1 MKIVFMGSTQFS
13 ADILDELARHFDVIA
28 AYTQPDRVRGRGNKL
43 VPTPVKELATSLGIE
58 VRTPTTFK
66 EPAEVDALKE
76 LDPDIICVAAYGML
90 LPESVLEVPKDGCI
104 NVHASLLPRWR
115 GAAPIERSILAG
127 DDYTGVTIMKMETGL
142 DTGDYCVERK
152 IPIGDKTAEQL
163 SDELSLIGAQA
174 LISALGKIE
183 SGEAKWT
190 SQDEKHV
197 TYASKLEKG
206 ELDLYPSYSTA
217 RNIRNVR
224 ASTPPHP
231 SKATIGDKVCIIDE
245 VKPLDNSKDRPFEED
260 STADPQGRYLI
271 KDGRLFLG
279 SVDGWLEVTS
289 IKPTGKRLMD
299 VKDFLRGANLP
310 SAGNWS
316 APR

>member
-1 MKIVFMGSTQFS
+1 MRIVFMGSTQFS
-13 ADILDELARHFDVIA
+13 ADILEELAQHFEVVA
-28 AYTQPDRVRGRGNKL
+28 VYTQPDRVRGRGNKL
-43 VPTPVKELATSLGIE
+43 VATPVKELAEALQIE
-58 VRTPTTFK
+58 VHTPTTFK
-66 EPAEVDALKE
+66 DAAEVKCLEE
-76 LDPDIICVAAYGML
+76 LHPDVICVAAYGML
-90 LPESVLEVPKDGCI
+90 LPTTVLEIPKFGCI

-127 DDYTGVTIMKMETGL
+127 DEYTGVTIMKMEAGL
-142 DTGDYCVERK
+142 DTGDYCIERK
-152 IPIGDKTAEQL
+152 IPILDKNAKQL

-190 SQDEKHV
+190 EQNEKSV
-197 TYASKLEKG
+197 TYAAKLEKG
-206 ELDLYPSYSTA
+206 ELDLYPAYSAA

-231 SKATIGDKVCIIDE
+231 SKALIDDKLCIIDD
-245 VKPLDNSKDRPFEED
+245 VKPVASSAELPFD
-260 STADPQGRYLI
+260 TSSIADTQGI
-271 KDGRLFLG
+271 FIVSDERLFLG
-279 SVDGWLEVTS
+279 SVDGWFEVLR

-310 SAGNWS
+310 SKGNWS